1 MTTYNTTSSKP
12 FDMIDRLLHLAAY
25 YECLLIKVGG
35 SAILMERMDHYW
47 DLAVELDE
55 ESRL

>member
-25 YECLLIKVGG
+25 YERRLIEVGG
-35 SAILMERMDHYW
+35 SAILMAQMDRYW
-47 DLAVELDE
+47 NLAVELDE